1 MKKRL
6 SLDSLEVTSFI
17 TLTNQGALRGGA
29 ETDTVFT
36 DDCEPGETDGCVGMG
51 KSGMGGEGGCA
62 G

>member
-17 TLTNQGALRGGA
+17 TLTNQGSLRGGA
-29 ETDTVFT
+29 ETDTIFT
-36 DDCEPGETDGCVGMG
+36 EDCEPDETHDCFGSG